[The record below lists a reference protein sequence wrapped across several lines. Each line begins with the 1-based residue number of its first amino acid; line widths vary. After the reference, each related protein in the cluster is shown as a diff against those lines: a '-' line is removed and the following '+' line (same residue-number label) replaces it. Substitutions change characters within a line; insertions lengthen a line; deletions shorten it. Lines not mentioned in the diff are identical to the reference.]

1 MLKKSASFVLASLSG
16 STYRSVRLASSL
28 AAAALDGLFEHP
40 AAILIS
46 VPSKPLKQ
54 KGSIMVRDSI
64 PVKIGIGAAIVV
76 AAIFLSPWLDHGTF
90 AEELA
95 MSQSTIEQ
103 AFPTSSKCKRCHE
116 RVFEEWET
124 SPLSRSI
131 HSPAFRASLDAF
143 LSSPAG
149 KDKALCFRCHAP
161 HVREFPDQVQLFIDQ
176 AKAGDPSLDGV
187 ACAQC
192 HLIKQ
197 VDRTKQPPEPK
208 YELESKTIYGPYK
221 DAVQNRAHQSME
233 LGLFQKS
240 DLCLNCHQ
248 SVPSAANLGK
258 ANDLLG
264 NWDQSKAV
272 KSGKECQTCHMPE
285 QIGESANGEKKRKTA
300 NHTFPGRIGK
310 LRQEAAKVDVHTKV
324 EGEKTTVT
332 VNVQSLVPHNL
343 PATHP
348 AWATVV
354 LDLDIK
360 GKNLKTVFTDKRVY
374 GRVYQDAK
382 GQKTSFDFEA
392 VKVFED
398 TVLKPEETRVE
409 TFTFPTPKD
418 TKTFDVEVTLNYA
431 PITGPAPF
439 LQRVEAESSKGSQD
453 PVFQPIEIIKYA
465 ENISVNK

>member
-1 MLKKSASFVLASLSG
+1 MMV
-16 STYRSVRLASSL
+16 
-28 AAAALDGLFEHP
+28 
-40 AAILIS
+40 
-46 VPSKPLKQ
+46 Q
-54 KGSIMVRDSI
+54 NSIR
-64 PVKIGIGAAIVV
+64 VKMGIGASVAVV
-76 AAIFLSPWLDHGTF
+76 ALFLAHWLDRGTF
-90 AEELA
+90 AQETA

-103 AFPTSSKCKRCHE
+103 AFPSSSKCKRCHE

-143 LSSPAG
+143 LAAPAG

-161 HVREFPDQVQLFIDQ
+161 HVREFPNQAQLFIDQ

-208 YELESKTIYGPYK
+208 YELESKTLYGPYK
-221 DAVQNRAHQSME
+221 DSVQNRAHQSME
-233 LGLFQKS
+233 LRLFQKS

-248 SVPSAANLGK
+248 SVPSAAGLGK
-258 ANDLLG
+258 TNDLLG

-285 QIGESANGEKKRKTA
+285 QIGESANGEKKRKVA

-310 LRQEAAKVDVHTKV
+310 LRQEAAKLDVQTKID
-324 EGEKTTVT
+324 GEKATVT
-332 VNVQSLVPHNL
+332 VKVQSLVPHNL
-343 PATHP
+343 PTTHP

-360 GKNLKTVFTDKRVY
+360 GKNLKTVFTDKRIY

-392 VKVFED
+392 VKVLDD

-453 PVFQPIEIIKYA
+453 PVFQPIEIVKYA

>member
-1 MLKKSASFVLASLSG
+1 
-16 STYRSVRLASSL
+16 
-28 AAAALDGLFEHP
+28 
-40 AAILIS
+40 
-46 VPSKPLKQ
+46 
-54 KGSIMVRDSI
+54 MVRNLI
-64 PVKIGIGAAIVV
+64 PMKIGIGAVIAVV
-76 AAIFLSPWLDHGTF
+76 ALGLAPWFDRGSVAQEAAL
-90 AEELA
+90 
-95 MSQSTIEQ
+95 SQSTIEQ

-143 LSSPAG
+143 LASPAG
-149 KDKALCFRCHAP
+149 KDKAMCFRCHAP
-161 HVREFPDQVQLFIDQ
+161 HVREFSNQVQLFINQ

-208 YELESKTIYGPYK
+208 YELESKTVYGPYK
-221 DAVQNRAHQSME
+221 DSVQNRAHQSIE

-248 SVPSAANLGK
+248 SVTSAVGLGK

-285 QIGESANGEKKRKTA
+285 QVGESANGERKRKVA

-310 LRQEAAKVDVHTKV
+310 LRQEAAKLDVKTKI
-324 EGEKTTVT
+324 EGENTTVM
-332 VNVQSLVPHNL
+332 VKVQSLVPHNL

-348 AWATVV
+348 AWASVV

-392 VKVFED
+392 VKVLED
-398 TVLKPEETRVE
+398 TVLKPEEMRVE

-418 TKTFDVEVTLNYA
+418 TKTFDVEVALNYA
-431 PITGPAPF
+431 PITGTTPF

-453 PVFQPIEIIKYA
+453 PVFQPVEIVKYA
-465 ENISVNK
+465 ENVAVTK

>member
-1 MLKKSASFVLASLSG
+1 MKIVGVAVVA
-16 STYRSVRLASSL
+16 L
-28 AAAALDGLFEHP
+28 AAL
-40 AAILIS
+40 LIAS
-46 VPSKPLKQ
+46 GGVGRP
-54 KGSIMVRDSI
+54 
-64 PVKIGIGAAIVV
+64 
-76 AAIFLSPWLDHGTF
+76 TF
-90 AEELA
+90 AQDA
-95 MSQSTIEQ
+95 KSQGLIEK
-103 AFPTSSKCKRCHE
+103 AFPNSNKCKRCHE

-131 HSPAFRASLDAF
+131 HSPAFRASLDAY
-143 LSSPAG
+143 LNSSAG

-161 HVREFPDQVQLFIDQ
+161 HVREFPEQAQMFVDQ

-197 VDRTKQPPEPK
+197 VDRAKHPPEPK
-208 YELESKTIYGPYK
+208 YELGSKTLYGPYK
-221 DAVQNRAHQSME
+221 DFVQNLAHQSME
-233 LGLFQKS
+233 LSLFQKS

-264 NWDQSKAV
+264 NWDQSQAV
-272 KSGKECQTCHMPE
+272 KSGKECQSCHMPE
-285 QIGESANGEKKRKTA
+285 QVGESANGEKKRKTA

-310 LRQEAAKVDVHTKV
+310 LRQEAAKLDVQTKI
-324 EGEKTTVT
+324 EGDKTTVT
-332 VNVQSLVPHNL
+332 VKVQSLVPHNL
-343 PATHP
+343 PTTHP

-354 LDLDIK
+354 LDLDVK
-360 GKNLKTVFTDKRVY
+360 GKNLKSVFADKRVY
-374 GRVYQDAK
+374 GRTYADAK
-382 GQKTSFDFEA
+382 GQKTIFDFEA
-392 VKVFED
+392 SKVLED

-418 TKTFDVEVTLNYA
+418 TRTFDVEVTLNYG

-453 PVFQPIEIIKYA
+453 PVFQSIDIVRRT
-465 ENISVNK
+465 ENIPVK

>member
-1 MLKKSASFVLASLSG
+1 M
-16 STYRSVRLASSL
+16 RNSS
-28 AAAALDGLFEHP
+28 
-40 AAILIS
+40 
-46 VPSKPLKQ
+46 
-54 KGSIMVRDSI
+54 R
-64 PVKIGIGAAIVV
+64 VKIGIGVV
-76 AAIFLSPWLDHGTF
+76 IAVGALLLAHWLDRGTF

-103 AFPTSSKCKRCHE
+103 TFPSSSKCKRCHE

-131 HSPAFRASLDAF
+131 HSPAFRASLDVF
-143 LSSPAG
+143 LSSPVG
-149 KDKALCFRCHAP
+149 KDKAQCFRCHAP
-161 HVREFPDQVQLFIDQ
+161 HVREFPDKAQLFIDQ

-192 HLIKQ
+192 HMIKQ

-208 YELESKTIYGPYK
+208 YELESKTLYGPYK
-221 DAVQNRAHQSME
+221 DSIQNRAHQSME

-248 SVPSAANLGK
+248 SVPSAVALGK
-258 ANDLLG
+258 TNDLLG

-272 KSGKECQTCHMPE
+272 KSGKECQACHMPE
-285 QIGESANGEKKRKTA
+285 QIGESANGEKKRKVA

-310 LRQEAAKVDVHTKV
+310 LRQEAAKLDVQTKID
-324 EGEKTTVT
+324 GEKTTVT
-332 VNVQSLVPHNL
+332 VKVHSLVPHNL

-348 AWATVV
+348 AWASVV

-360 GKNLKTVFTDKRVY
+360 GKNLRTVFTDKRLY

-382 GQKTSFDFEA
+382 GQRTSFDFEA
-392 VKVFED
+392 VKVLED
-398 TVLKPEETRVE
+398 TVLKPEELRVE

-418 TKTFDVEVTLNYA
+418 TKTFDVEVVLSYA
-431 PITGPAPF
+431 PISGPAPF

-453 PVFQPIEIIKYA
+453 PVFQPIEIVKYA
-465 ENISVNK
+465 ENVAVTK

>member
-1 MLKKSASFVLASLSG
+1 M
-16 STYRSVRLASSL
+16 
-28 AAAALDGLFEHP
+28 
-40 AAILIS
+40 ILRDS
-46 VPSKPLKQ
+46 VPL
-54 KGSIMVRDSI
+54 
-64 PVKIGIGAAIVV
+64 KIGIGSVIVV
-76 AAIFLSPWLDHGTF
+76 GALLLAHWLDRGTF

-103 AFPTSSKCKRCHE
+103 TFPSSSKCKRCHE

-131 HSPAFRASLDAF
+131 HSPAFRASLDVF

-149 KDKALCFRCHAP
+149 KDKAQCFRCHAP
-161 HVREFPDQVQLFIDQ
+161 HVREFPDKAQLFIDQ

-192 HLIKQ
+192 HMIKQ
-197 VDRTKQPPEPK
+197 VDRTKQLPEPT
-208 YELESKTIYGPYK
+208 YELESKTLYGPYK
-221 DAVQNRAHQSME
+221 DSVQKRAHQSME

-248 SVPSAANLGK
+248 SVPSAVTLGK
-258 ANDLLG
+258 TNDLLG
-264 NWDQSKAV
+264 NWDQSRAV

-285 QIGESANGEKKRKTA
+285 QIGESANGEKKRKVA

-310 LRQEAAKVDVHTKV
+310 LRQEAAKLDVQTKID
-324 EGEKTTVT
+324 GEKTTVT
-332 VNVQSLVPHNL
+332 VKVHSLVPHNL

-348 AWATVV
+348 AWASVV

-392 VKVFED
+392 VKVLED
-398 TVLKPEETRVE
+398 TVLKPEELRVE

-418 TKTFDVEVTLNYA
+418 TKTFDVEVVLNYA
-431 PITGPAPF
+431 PISGPAPF

-453 PVFQPIEIIKYA
+453 PVFQPIEIVQYA
-465 ENISVNK
+465 VNVPVVK

>member
-1 MLKKSASFVLASLSG
+1 
-16 STYRSVRLASSL
+16 
-28 AAAALDGLFEHP
+28 
-40 AAILIS
+40 
-46 VPSKPLKQ
+46 
-54 KGSIMVRDSI
+54 MVRDSI
-64 PVKIGIGAAIVV
+64 PVKIGIGAAIVAV
-76 AAIFLSPWLDHGTF
+76 ALFLTFWLYSGTF
-90 AEELA
+90 AQEVV

-103 AFPTSSKCKRCHE
+103 AFPSSSKCKRCHE
-116 RVFEEWET
+116 RVFEEWDT

-143 LSSPAG
+143 LVSPAG

-208 YELESKTIYGPYK
+208 YELGSKTLYGPYK

-248 SVPSAANLGK
+248 SVPSAASLGK
-258 ANDLLG
+258 TNDLLG

-310 LRQEAAKVDVHTKV
+310 LRQEAATLDVHTKI

-332 VNVQSLVPHNL
+332 VKVQSLVPHNL

-392 VKVFED
+392 VKVLED
-398 TVLKPEETRVE
+398 TVMKPEEARVE
-409 TFTFPTPKD
+409 IFTFPTPKD

-465 ENISVNK
+465 ENISVK

>member
-1 MLKKSASFVLASLSG
+1 MM
-16 STYRSVRLASSL
+16 VRNSSL
-28 AAAALDGLFEHP
+28 A
-40 AAILIS
+40 
-46 VPSKPLKQ
+46 
-54 KGSIMVRDSI
+54 
-64 PVKIGIGAAIVV
+64 KIGISTVIVV
-76 AAIFLSPWLDHGTF
+76 GVLLFAHWLDRDTF

-103 AFPTSSKCKRCHE
+103 VFPSSSKCKRCHE

-143 LSSPAG
+143 LSSQAG
-149 KDKALCFRCHAP
+149 KDKAVCFRCHAP
-161 HVREFPDQVQLFIDQ
+161 HVREFPAQVQLFIDQ

-208 YELESKTIYGPYK
+208 YELESKTLYGPYK
-221 DAVQNRAHQSME
+221 DSVQNRAHRSVE

-258 ANDLLG
+258 TNDLLG
-264 NWDQSKAV
+264 DWDQSKAV

-285 QIGESANGEKKRKTA
+285 QIGESANGEKKRKVA

-310 LRQEAAKVDVHTKV
+310 LRQEAAKLDVQAKI

-332 VNVQSLVPHNL
+332 VKVQSLVPHNL

-392 VKVFED
+392 VKVLED
-398 TVLKPEETRVE
+398 TVLKPEELRVE
-409 TFTFPTPKD
+409 TFNFPTPKD
-418 TKTFDVEVTLNYA
+418 TKTFDIEVTLNYA

-439 LQRVEAESSKGSQD
+439 LQRVEAESSTGSQD
-453 PVFQPIEIIKYA
+453 PVFQPIEIVKYA
-465 ENISVNK
+465 ENIAVAK

>member
-1 MLKKSASFVLASLSG
+1 M
-16 STYRSVRLASSL
+16 
-28 AAAALDGLFEHP
+28 
-40 AAILIS
+40 
-46 VPSKPLKQ
+46 
-54 KGSIMVRDSI
+54 MVRDSI
-64 PVKIGIGAAIVV
+64 GVKIGIGSAIVMV
-76 AAIFLSPWLDHGTF
+76 ALLFAHWPDRGTF
-90 AEELA
+90 AQEPA

-131 HSPAFRASLDAF
+131 HSPAFRASLDVF

-149 KDKALCFRCHAP
+149 KDKALCLRCHAP
-161 HVREFPDQVQLFIDQ
+161 HVREFPDQAQLFIDQ
-176 AKAGDPSLDGV
+176 AKSGDPSLDGV

-208 YELESKTIYGPYK
+208 YELENKTIYGPYK
-221 DAVQNRAHQSME
+221 DSVQNRAHQSVE
-233 LGLFQKS
+233 LELFQKS

-248 SVPSAANLGK
+248 SVPSAAVLGK

-264 NWDQSKAV
+264 NWDKSKAV

-285 QIGESANGEKKRKTA
+285 QVGESANGEKKRKVA

-310 LRQEAAKVDVHTKV
+310 LRQEAAKLEVHTKI

-332 VNVQSLVPHNL
+332 VKVQSLVPHNL
-343 PATHP
+343 PTTHP
-348 AWATVV
+348 AWAAVV

-360 GKNLKTVFTDKRVY
+360 GKNLKTVVTDKRVY

-392 VKVFED
+392 VKVLED

-418 TKTFDVEVTLNYA
+418 TKTFDVELTLNYA
-431 PITGPAPF
+431 PITGPTPF
-439 LQRVEAESSKGSQD
+439 LQRVEAESSIGSQD
-453 PVFQPIEIIKYA
+453 PVFQPIEIVKYA
-465 ENISVNK
+465 GNISIPK

>member
-1 MLKKSASFVLASLSG
+1 MMV
-16 STYRSVRLASSL
+16 
-28 AAAALDGLFEHP
+28 
-40 AAILIS
+40 
-46 VPSKPLKQ
+46 Q
-54 KGSIMVRDSI
+54 NSIR
-64 PVKIGIGAAIVV
+64 VKMGIGASVAVV
-76 AAIFLSPWLDHGTF
+76 ALFLAHWLDHGTF
-90 AEELA
+90 AQETA

-103 AFPTSSKCKRCHE
+103 AFPSSSKCKRCHE

-143 LSSPAG
+143 LASPAG

-161 HVREFPDQVQLFIDQ
+161 HVREFPNQAQLFIDQ

-208 YELESKTIYGPYK
+208 YELESKTLYGPYK
-221 DAVQNRAHQSME
+221 DSVQNRAHQSME
-233 LGLFQKS
+233 LRLFQKS

-248 SVPSAANLGK
+248 SVPSAAGLGK
-258 ANDLLG
+258 TNDLLG

-285 QIGESANGEKKRKTA
+285 QIGESANGEKKRKVA

-310 LRQEAAKVDVHTKV
+310 LRQEAAKLDVQTKID
-324 EGEKTTVT
+324 GEKATVT
-332 VNVQSLVPHNL
+332 VKVQSLVPHNL
-343 PATHP
+343 PTTHP

-360 GKNLKTVFTDKRVY
+360 GKNLKTVFTDKRIY

-392 VKVFED
+392 VKVLED
-398 TVLKPEETRVE
+398 TVLKPEETRAE

-453 PVFQPIEIIKYA
+453 PVFQPIEIVKYA

>member
-1 MLKKSASFVLASLSG
+1 
-16 STYRSVRLASSL
+16 
-28 AAAALDGLFEHP
+28 
-40 AAILIS
+40 
-46 VPSKPLKQ
+46 
-54 KGSIMVRDSI
+54 MVRDSI
-64 PVKIGIGAAIVV
+64 LVKIGIV
-76 AAIFLSPWLDHGTF
+76 AALVVGALLITLWLDRGTF
-90 AEELA
+90 AAEVAL
-95 MSQSTIEQ
+95 SQSTIEQ
-103 AFPTSSKCKRCHE
+103 AFPASSKCKRCHE

-143 LSSPAG
+143 LASPAG
-149 KDKALCFRCHAP
+149 KDKAMCFRCHAP
-161 HVREFPDQVQLFIDQ
+161 HVREFSNQVQLFINQ

-208 YELESKTIYGPYK
+208 YELESKTVYGPYK
-221 DAVQNRAHQSME
+221 DSVQNRAHQSME

-248 SVPSAANLGK
+248 SVPSAAVLGK
-258 ANDLLG
+258 TNDLLG

-285 QIGESANGEKKRKTA
+285 QVGESANGEKKRKTA

-310 LRQEAAKVDVHTKV
+310 LRQEAVKLDVKTKI
-324 EGEKTTVT
+324 EGENTTVM
-332 VNVQSLVPHNL
+332 VKVQSLVPHNL

-392 VKVFED
+392 VKVLED
-398 TVLKPEETRVE
+398 TVLKPEEMRVE

-418 TKTFDVEVTLNYA
+418 TRTFDVEVTLNYA

-439 LQRVEAESSKGSQD
+439 LQRIEAEASKGSQD
-453 PVFQPIEIIKYA
+453 PVFQPVEIVKYA
-465 ENISVNK
+465 ENVAVPK

>member
-1 MLKKSASFVLASLSG
+1 M
-16 STYRSVRLASSL
+16 
-28 AAAALDGLFEHP
+28 
-40 AAILIS
+40 
-46 VPSKPLKQ
+46 
-54 KGSIMVRDSI
+54 IMRDSI
-64 PVKIGIGAAIVV
+64 RAKIEIGAAIVV
-76 AAIFLSPWLDHGTF
+76 VALLLAHWLASGT
-90 AEELA
+90 LA
-95 MSQSTIEQ
+95 QEAGLSQSTIEQ

-131 HSPAFRASLDAF
+131 HTPAFRASLDAF
-143 LSSPAG
+143 LASPAG

-161 HVREFPDQVQLFIDQ
+161 HVRQFPDQVQLFIDQ

-208 YELESKTIYGPYK
+208 YELESKTLYGPYK
-221 DAVQNRAHQSME
+221 DSVQNRAHQSME

-248 SVPSAANLGK
+248 SVPSVAGLGK
-258 ANDLLG
+258 TNDLLG
-264 NWDQSKAV
+264 NWDQSKTV

-285 QIGESANGEKKRKTA
+285 QIGESANGEKKRMVA

-310 LRQEAAKVDVHTKV
+310 LRQEAARMDVHTKI
-324 EGEKTTVT
+324 EGEKATVT
-332 VNVQSLVPHNL
+332 VKVQSLVPHNL

-360 GKNLKTVFTDKRVY
+360 GKNLKTVFTDKRIY

-392 VKVFED
+392 VKVLED

-431 PITGPAPF
+431 PITGPASF

-453 PVFQPIEIIKYA
+453 PVFQPIEIVKYA
-465 ENISVNK
+465 ENISVK

>member
-1 MLKKSASFVLASLSG
+1 
-16 STYRSVRLASSL
+16 
-28 AAAALDGLFEHP
+28 
-40 AAILIS
+40 
-46 VPSKPLKQ
+46 
-54 KGSIMVRDSI
+54 MVRDSI
-64 PVKIGIGAAIVV
+64 RVKMGIGASVAVV
-76 AAIFLSPWLDHGTF
+76 AFFLAHWLDRGTF
-90 AEELA
+90 AQETA

-103 AFPTSSKCKRCHE
+103 AFPSSSKCKRCHE

-143 LSSPAG
+143 LASPAG

-161 HVREFPDQVQLFIDQ
+161 HVREFPNQAQLFIDQ

-208 YELESKTIYGPYK
+208 YELESKTLYGPYK
-221 DAVQNRAHQSME
+221 DSVQNRAHQSME
-233 LGLFQKS
+233 LRLFQKS

-248 SVPSAANLGK
+248 SVPSAAGLGK
-258 ANDLLG
+258 TNDLLG

-285 QIGESANGEKKRKTA
+285 QIGESANGEKKRKVA

-310 LRQEAAKVDVHTKV
+310 LRQEAAKLDVQTKID
-324 EGEKTTVT
+324 GEKATVT
-332 VNVQSLVPHNL
+332 VKVQSLVPHNL
-343 PATHP
+343 PTTHP

-360 GKNLKTVFTDKRVY
+360 GKNLKTVFTDKRIY

-392 VKVFED
+392 VKVLED

-453 PVFQPIEIIKYA
+453 PVFQPIEIVKYA
-465 ENISVNK
+465 ENVPISK

>member
-1 MLKKSASFVLASLSG
+1 
-16 STYRSVRLASSL
+16 
-28 AAAALDGLFEHP
+28 
-40 AAILIS
+40 
-46 VPSKPLKQ
+46 
-54 KGSIMVRDSI
+54 MVRDSI
-64 PVKIGIGAAIVV
+64 GVKMGIGSAIVMV
-76 AAIFLSPWLDHGTF
+76 ALLLGHWFDSGTF
-90 AEELA
+90 AQETAL
-95 MSQSTIEQ
+95 SQSTIEQ

-116 RVFEEWET
+116 RVFEEWDT

-143 LSSPAG
+143 LISPAG

-208 YELESKTIYGPYK
+208 YELESKTVYGPYK

-258 ANDLLG
+258 TNDLLG

-272 KSGKECQTCHMPE
+272 KSGKECQACHMPE

-310 LRQEAAKVDVHTKV
+310 LRQEAAKLDVQTKIV
-324 EGEKTTVT
+324 GENTTVT
-332 VNVQSLVPHNL
+332 VKVQSLVPHNL

-360 GKNLKTVFTDKRVY
+360 GKNLKTVFTDKRIY

-392 VKVFED
+392 VKVLED
-398 TVLKPEETRVE
+398 TVLKPEETRIE
-409 TFTFPTPKD
+409 TFTFSTPKD

-453 PVFQPIEIIKYA
+453 PVFQPIEIIKYT
-465 ENISVNK
+465 ENISVPK

>member
-1 MLKKSASFVLASLSG
+1 MVRG
-16 STYRSVRLASSL
+16 ST
-28 AAAALDGLFEHP
+28 
-40 AAILIS
+40 IL
-46 VPSKPLKQ
+46 
-54 KGSIMVRDSI
+54 
-64 PVKIGIGAAIVV
+64 KIGIAAAIMVV
-76 AAIFLSPWLDHGTF
+76 VVVLAPWLERGTF

-95 MSQSTIEQ
+95 LSQNAIEQ
-103 AFPTSSKCKRCHE
+103 VFPSSSKCKRCHE

-149 KDKALCFRCHAP
+149 KDKAQCFRCHAP
-161 HVREFPDQVQLFIDQ
+161 HVREFSDKVQLFIDQ

-221 DAVQNRAHQSME
+221 DSVQNRAHQSME
-233 LGLFQKS
+233 LGLFHKS

-248 SVPSAANLGK
+248 SVPSAVNLGK

-285 QIGESANGEKKRKTA
+285 QIGESANGEKKRKVA

-310 LRQEAAKVDVHTKV
+310 LRQEAARLDIQTKI
-324 EGEKTTVT
+324 EGEKTIITVK
-332 VNVQSLVPHNL
+332 VQSLVPHNL
-343 PATHP
+343 PTTHP

-360 GKNLKTVFTDKRVY
+360 GKNLRTVFTDKRVY
-374 GRVYQDAK
+374 GRVYQDAN

-392 VKVFED
+392 VKVLED
-398 TVLKPEETRVE
+398 TVLKPEELRIE
-409 TFTFPTPKD
+409 NFSFPTPKD
-418 TKTFDVEVTLNYA
+418 TKTFDVEVTLNYS

-439 LQRVEAESSKGSQD
+439 LQRVEAESSSGSQD
-453 PVFQPIEIIKYA
+453 PIFLPIEIVKYT
-465 ENISVNK
+465 ENVAVK